1 MEVIF
6 EIAGK
11 RIDVNKV
18 SDKLQKAVFVEVEK
32 SLLRTIGNAKC
43 PIHNKGPI
51 VVVTGPSLE
60 KLSYEVKG
68 CCDKLIEVVKKE
80 LATKK

>member
-11 RIDVNKV
+11 RIDINKV
-18 SDKLQKAVFVEVEK
+18 SNKLQKSVLVEIEK
-32 SLLRTIGNAKC
+32 SLLRTIGNVEC
-43 PIHNKGPI
+43 PFHNKAP
-51 VVVTGPSLE
+51 VVVVSGPSLD

-68 CCDKLIEVVKKE
+68 CCDKLIELVKKE